1 MITKQP
7 IILLNF
13 TGVYDYEVFAS
24 SPCITHVDCHDIS
37 GVDCY
42 CDEEARAELRRRLAP
57 YPARRCTSS
66 IRAISIISRSIG
78 CRVCA
83 SRSR

>member
-24 SPCITHVDCHDIS
+24 SLCITHVDCRDIS

-42 CDEEARAELRRRLAP
+42 CAADWRLILP
-57 YPARRCTSS
+57 RRCTSS
-66 IRAISIISRSIG
+66 IRETSIISRSIG
-78 CRVCA
+78 CRVSA

>member
-13 TGVYDYEVFAS
+13 TGVYDYEAFAS
-24 SPCITHVDCHDIS
+24 SPYITHVDCRDIC

-57 YPARRCTSS
+57 YPANTTADRKRC
-66 IRAISIISRSIG
+66 
-78 CRVCA
+78 VCGA
-83 SRSR
+83 DSDTGIYA

>member
-13 TGVYDYEVFAS
+13 TGVYDYEAFAS

-42 CDEEARAELRRRLAP
+42 CDEEARAERAADWRLTLP
-57 YPARRCTSS
+57 RRCTSS

-78 CRVCA
+78 CRVSA

>member
-13 TGVYDYEVFAS
+13 TGVYDYEAFAS
-24 SPCITHVDCHDIS
+24 SHYITHVDCRDIC

-57 YPARRCTSS
+57 YPANTTADRKRC
-66 IRAISIISRSIG
+66 
-78 CRVCA
+78 VCGA
-83 SRSR
+83 DSDTGIYA

>member
-13 TGVYDYEVFAS
+13 TGVYDYEAFAS
-24 SPCITHVDCHDIS
+24 NPYITHVDCRDIS

-42 CDEEARAELRRRLAP
+42 CDEEARAELRR
-57 YPARRCTSS
+57 
-66 IRAISIISRSIG
+66 
-78 CRVCA
+78 
-83 SRSR
+83 